1 MEDQSFMPSR
11 QDEEHRDEVATD
23 VPAAADVPSMPRHL
37 FTMTVEDVAVM
48 LADHHVPRD
57 PRTIQRW
64 CKSGRLKA
72 IIDHEAGDRY
82 LIEPSSVRQCV
93 AELVAEK
100 QRQDEAFAALSRQQ
114 SRQAWVVADSAA
126 ASSQS
131 ARSDNAYMRDDVAEE
146 RRDAEATDDDGRD
159 HVATLKAK
167 VAKLEEEVVSL
178 RIDKQARDQVISMV
192 REEYTKAIDHA
203 LDRSERV
210 GALEAENR
218 RLRELLPSGQ
228 PEADV
233 QPRINF
239 TPRSVYGQE
248 WQGGDNPQGG
258 DFRAL

>member
-1 MEDQSFMPSR
+1 MPPR
-11 QDEEHRDEVATD
+11 QQDAAYRDEAATD
-23 VPAAADVPSMPRHL
+23 VPTSADTQSTPRHL
-37 FTMTVEDVAVM
+37 FTMTVEDVGVM
-48 LADHHVPRD
+48 LSDHYVPRD

-64 CKSGRLKA
+64 CKSGRLQA

-82 LIEPSSVRQCV
+82 LIEPGSVRQCV
-93 AELVAEK
+93 AALVAEK

-114 SRQAWVVADSAA
+114 SRQAWEGADNAA
-126 ASSQS
+126 AGSQS
-131 ARSDNAYMRDDVAEE
+131 TRPHNADVPADVAEE
-146 RRDAEATDDDGRD
+146 RRDAEAADDESRD
-159 HVATLKAK
+159 QVATLKEK
-167 VAKLEEEVVSL
+167 ITKLEEEVVSL

-218 RLRELLPSGQ
+218 HLREALPSGQ

-239 TPRSVYGQE
+239 APRSVYGQE
-248 WQGGDNPQGG
+248 WQGGDNPQG
-258 DFRAL
+258 DDSRAL